1 MKEKKFKDICLKGKI
16 VIIGWYSLFISCI
29 ILPIL
34 GITKIFNDKILNIS
48 AIIIFIL
55 ILILYLYNEFA

>member
-1 MKEKKFKDICLKGKI
+1 MKEKKFKDII
-16 VIIGWYSLFISCI
+16 VVIGWYSLFISCI

-55 ILILYLYNEFA
+55 ILILYLYNEFGK

>member
-1 MKEKKFKDICLKGKI
+1 MKEKKFKDII
-16 VIIGWYSLFISCI
+16 VVIGWYSLFISCI

>member
-16 VIIGWYSLFISCI
+16 VTIGWYSLFISCI

-34 GITKIFNDKILNIS
+34 GIIKIFNDKILNIS
-48 AIIIFIL
+48 AMIIFIL